1 MREIADPGPLVVSL
15 VEEVVPWQAGRRG
28 IADSS
33 SLAGELGID
42 SLGLVTL
49 AFRIGE
55 EFEIEIDEDDVDLAA
70 IETVGDVKAT
80 VRRLLERDHDRA

>member
-1 MREIADPGPLVVSL
+1 MPEIAATDALVVSL
-15 VEEVVPWQAGRRG
+15 VEEVVPWQAARRG
-28 IADSS
+28 IAASS

-55 EFEIEIDEDDVDLAA
+55 ELGLEIDEEDVDLAA
-70 IETVGDVKAT
+70 IETVGDVQAT